1 MMMMTLR
8 VWRHQRPLKI
18 WGETSNLATQSMA
31 PSHSSW
37 PDASCLGC
45 IPCTWQLEEEE
56 EEEEDHCVVG
66 LFSLEI

>member
-1 MMMMTLR
+1 
-8 VWRHQRPLKI
+8 
-18 WGETSNLATQSMA
+18 MA

-56 EEEEDHCVVG
+56 EEEEEEDHCVVG